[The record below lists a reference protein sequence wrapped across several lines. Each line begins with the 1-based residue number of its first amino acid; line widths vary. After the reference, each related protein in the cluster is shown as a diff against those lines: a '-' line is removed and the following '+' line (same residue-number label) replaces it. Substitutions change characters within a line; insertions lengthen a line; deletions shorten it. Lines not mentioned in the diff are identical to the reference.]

1 VDSAL
6 STWRANPA
14 RAFDLLSDAR
24 RVNPLSDTAD
34 VTSGTIAAR
43 VRDWPEMERSFRRA
57 LARNPSN
64 WYSHLELGVVV
75 TQNGRFDEATAELRR
90 ARALDP
96 REPVIRFA
104 LQKAL
109 RRERIAPAAIDRA
122 LLRSLP
128 VR

>member
-1 VDSAL
+1 
-6 STWRANPA
+6 
-14 RAFDLLSDAR
+14 
-24 RVNPLSDTAD
+24 
-34 VTSGTIAAR
+34 
-43 VRDWPEMERSFRRA
+43 
-57 LARNPSN
+57 
-64 WYSHLELGVVV
+64 VVV

-109 RRERIAPAAIDRA
+109 RGERIAPAAIDRA